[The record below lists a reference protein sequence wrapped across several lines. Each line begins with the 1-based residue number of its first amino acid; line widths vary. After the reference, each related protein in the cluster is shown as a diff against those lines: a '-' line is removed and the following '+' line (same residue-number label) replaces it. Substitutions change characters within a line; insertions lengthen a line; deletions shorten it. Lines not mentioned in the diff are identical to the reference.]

1 MTGGAIILIEGI
13 LVLIFSF
20 LGVAAILTGVGI
32 LPLSSIDAFLGTAG
46 GEVFLLGIGAVLI
59 VVGIYFLIA
68 IYRVQ
73 AAAARFAQDGEGG
86 RIEISPGALREFVS
100 VILRQEIKIDRF
112 RVKLRHMEDGIGI
125 QVETTLSGN
134 QQVGE
139 VSRKIQEILAERIQ
153 ERTGVAV
160 HNVSVL
166 VRGIRTTEKPEQ
178 PEAGEDE
185 R

>member
-1 MTGGAIILIEGI
+1 MTGAIILIKAF
-13 LVLIFSF
+13 LVLVLSF

-32 LPLSSIDAFLGTAG
+32 LPLSSIDAFLATGG
-46 GEVFLLGIGAVLI
+46 GEAFLLAIGAVLI
-59 VVGIYFLIA
+59 VASVYFLVA

-73 AAAARFAQDGEGG
+73 AAAARFAQDGEQG

-134 QQVGE
+134 QQVGK
-139 VSRKIQEILAERIQ
+139 VSREIQEVLAKRIE

-166 VRGIRTTEKPEQ
+166 VRGIRTAEEKEQ
-178 PEAGEDE
+178 AETNEDE